1 MLVPVTVLDVIDIF
15 LVALIMFQF
24 YRIIRG
30 TSVFSIFIGVFLIYL
45 FWLLVKALNMNL
57 ISSLLGQVIG
67 VGVIAL
73 IVVFQQEVKRFL
85 LVIGNRYL
93 KNTRI
98 SLSRFF
104 TSQKDEPGGP
114 TIVEE
119 IVNAAESMAS
129 KRIGALIVIG
139 RQSQLGMYAD
149 RGEIINAKISA
160 ELLETI
166 FFKNTPLHDGAVL
179 IEDRQILAARCP
191 LPVTDQY
198 ALSSHYGMRHRA
210 AIGISEHTDALV
222 VVVSEERGRISIADA
237 GEIRENLKADELRNV
252 LLMLATRRSVG
263 DRPCYCRHRPVLATF
278 RSLVCTMGRLPG
290 CRCGGGSAGRLRF
303 DQPSIIS
310 RDACLPSAF
319 RHAA

>member
-1 MLVPVTVLDVIDIF
+1 MLVPITVLDIIDIF
-15 LVALIMFQF
+15 LVALILFQF

-93 KNTRI
+93 KNTRF
-98 SLSRFF
+98 SFKRFF
-104 TSQKDEPGGP
+104 ASGKDEPGGP
-114 TIVEE
+114 PIVEE
-119 IVNAAESMAS
+119 IVKAAESMAS

-149 RGEIINAKISA
+149 RGEVIRAQISA

-179 IEDRQILAARCP
+179 IEDRLILAARCP

-198 ALSSHYGMRHRA
+198 ALSSHFGMRHRA
-210 AIGISEHTDALV
+210 ALGISEHTDALV
-222 VVVSEERGRISIADA
+222 VVVSEERGRISVAES
-237 GEIRENLKADELRNV
+237 GVIRENLKPDELRNI
-252 LLMLATRRSVG
+252 LLTEKVW
-263 DRPCYCRHRPVLATF
+263 
-278 RSLVCTMGRLPG
+278 
-290 CRCGGGSAGRLRF
+290 
-303 DQPSIIS
+303 
-310 RDACLPSAF
+310 
-319 RHAA
+319 